1 MIPQMCWIQGAQARA
16 RRFSQER
23 MDEDTSRL
31 LLREYH
37 GGARSSKTSWLQEHE
52 GICLKATLHAGSS
65 DITTDIAN
73 N

>member
-1 MIPQMCWIQGAQARA
+1 MIPPMCWTQGAQARA

-23 MDEDTSRL
+23 MDEDTSR

-65 DITTDIAN
+65 DITTDIASN
-73 N
+73 